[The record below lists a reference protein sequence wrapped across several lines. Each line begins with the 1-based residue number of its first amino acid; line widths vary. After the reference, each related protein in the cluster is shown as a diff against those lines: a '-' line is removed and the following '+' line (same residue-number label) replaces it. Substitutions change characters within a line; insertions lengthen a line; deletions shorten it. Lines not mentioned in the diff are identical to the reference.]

1 MISIQPVTT
10 KKQRK
15 QFVEFPLQLYKGNP
29 YFVPPLYMD
38 EMAIFKPT
46 YVYADQCKSA
56 FFLAYDDQGKVVG
69 RIQGILQYA
78 CNTKR
83 NQKTVRFTRF
93 DAINDQQVA
102 NALFGAVEQWA
113 LDLGMD
119 TVIGPL
125 GYSDLEREGLLIEGF
140 DHLSTFEEQYNYPY
154 YQTLIENLGY
164 VKDIDWVESQI
175 FAPKQ
180 VDPRLERISSKML
193 QRYNLHIAKCK
204 NIKQFIKKYAD
215 GMFAVLDT
223 AYDHLYG
230 TVPFTPPMRKM
241 ALNNFKLLLDARY
254 ISAIVD
260 ENDKVVTFGL
270 VLPSIAKAV
279 QKSGGRLTLPTIVR
293 ILKAKRKP
301 EVVDFALVGVLPQYA
316 GKGIVTAMICQAIDL
331 LKESG
336 VKYAET
342 NLNLEDNY
350 HIQNQWKN
358 FEAHQHKRR
367 RSFIKKLR

>member
-1 MISIQPVTT
+1 M
-10 KKQRK
+10 R
-15 QFVEFPLQLYKGNP
+15 LYKGNP
-29 YFVPPLYMD
+29 YFVPPLYGD
-38 EMAIFKPT
+38 EKAMFTSKNIYNRTCEA
-46 YVYADQCKSA
+46 VYY
-56 FFLAYDDQGKVVG
+56 LAERDGKTVG
-69 RIQGILQYA
+69 RIQGILQKQY
-78 CNTKR
+78 NEINGTTK
-83 NQKTVRFTRF
+83 VRFTRF
-93 DAINDQQVA
+93 DCEDNAETA
-102 NALFGAVEQWA
+102 RALFNAVEEWA
-113 LDLGMD
+113 RSKNM
-119 TVIGPL
+119 TEVIGPL
-125 GYSDLEREGLLIEGF
+125 GFSDLDREGLLIEGF
-140 DHLSTFEEQYNYPY
+140 DYLSTFEEQYNYPY

-164 VKDIDWVESQI
+164 VKDVDWVESQI

-260 ENDKVVTFGL
+260 ENDKVVAFGL

-316 GKGIVTAMICQAIDL
+316 GKGIVTAMICQVIDL